1 MLGVVQGG
9 VAAGVDPVDDGPHGG
24 LDVGAGVAQQHEH
37 RLLVVAA
44 AGLAVH
50 HDLVVVARLDQT
62 SIVFICSYI
71 SYEGDNHLEHH
82 VEDRLPELVLDQE
95 VGVVEPLEH
104 LHHEMVAAGRRQEH
118 RRGRAWKYFYLK
130 YFLVLLILLHLRHS
144 RPPCSW
150 QPQSWG
156 RRRG

>member
-62 SIVFICSYI
+62 SIVFIVILVMKVIITLSTMWRIVCPNLFSI
-71 SYEGDNHLEHH
+71 RKLVSLN
-82 VEDRLPELVLDQE
+82 RLNTSTT
-95 VGVVEPLEH
+95 
-104 LHHEMVAAGRRQEH
+104 R
-118 RRGRAWKYFYLK
+118 W
-130 YFLVLLILLHLRHS
+130 
-144 RPPCSW
+144 
-150 QPQSWG
+150 
-156 RRRG
+156 